1 MNIFDFF
8 PHPRGRILSAADAT
22 RVHDGNQFLRVI
34 NTWRDLCGRVSA
46 TLNQGH
52 RRRRSYS
59 SLSPSLS
66 LSLPRQPGMQQRG
79 IWFSTF
85 DGINNFHWQ
94 GGSRCLDIFAP
105 HSRVFSTSL
114 PSSTANVLDGSR
126 FFLSNCRP
134 NKDRI
139 CHSLYDEFRPSRLH
153 LCALPFFFF
162 VFFTCDI
169 SLWSVET
176 THR

>member
-114 PSSTANVLDGSR
+114 PSSTANVLDSSR
-126 FFLSNCRP
+126 FFFIQLPTEEGPNLS
-134 NKDRI
+134 
-139 CHSLYDEFRPSRLH
+139 
-153 LCALPFFFF
+153 
-162 VFFTCDI
+162 
-169 SLWSVET
+169 
-176 THR
+176 